1 MRINLF
7 IIYLCFVFCRLNSQ
21 IQSMYVPKRTN
32 NKINTALIQYHQIQ
46 QRQAKV
52 FYYRPINK
60 VKFTFHAGF
69 NSNIIS
75 KVNTDTL
82 KSGDFKDAFNDI
94 EVQDAT
100 MIAKYDGRMKIYL
113 SKRWRMLF
121 KAQIVGFNNN
131 YYTCGFYWKM

>member
-1 MRINLF
+1 MF
-7 IIYLCFVFCRLNSQ
+7 
-21 IQSMYVPKRTN
+21 VPKSKN
-32 NKINTALIQYHQIQ
+32 HKINTTLIEYQHIQ

-52 FYYRPINK
+52 FYYNPINK
-60 VKFTFHAGF
+60 VKLTFHAGF

-82 KSGDFKDAFNDI
+82 IVGDFKDAFDDI

-100 MIAKYDGRMKIYL
+100 MIGKYDGRMKVYI
-113 SKRWRMLF
+113 SKRWRMLIR
-121 KAQIVGFNNN
+121 AQIVGFNNN